1 MNIQPPNPNIDLKR
15 FIHFGDDPLPEQ
27 MPRNMRDVRQ
37 MQAMGG
43 YRDDPKLT
51 PEENQKRKEQ
61 LARMEEAIRNKKEF
75 TKSVEQK
82 KKEKQRKKI
91 ADRSKK
97 KNRK

>member
-1 MNIQPPNPNIDLKR
+1 MNIQPPNPDIDLNR
-15 FIHFGDDPLPEQ
+15 FIHFGDEPLPAQ
-27 MPRNMRDVRQ
+27 MPRTMRDVRQ

-43 YRDDPKLT
+43 YKDDPTLS

-82 KKEKQRKKI
+82 KREKQRKKI
-91 ADRSKK
+91 ADKSKK